1 MWIVVAEIIAAIA
14 GFGVAAELTSI
25 GTDRIEP
32 LMGQGMT
39 GGVVLGLLGAL
50 PETIFVIIATLS
62 MSYQIALGSALGGNI
77 ILFTLGIG
85 IVGLVY
91 SYKWKASVVM
101 KEDYR
106 VELYFLLASTAI
118 LAAVIMYGAIDRMSG
133 AVLFMAYFVY
143 LAYRYAR
150 AHKRMAFHAGT
161 ERGRRIYINGGTYLL
176 AGAVIVVAISGMFVN
191 AISELSGSVGVSALW
206 LALFISPLAA
216 DLGENISAVRIAM
229 RNRGGGVH
237 RDSELHRQQAAEQHH
252 ASGHHRLI
260 GSAERLHRRRTHGA
274 GRGDNRE
281 SAYCCRDAAW
291 EAHPERERHAHN
303 RVRSHNCTDVLLMNL
318 PGDLV
323 RRVSSV
329 KRWKST
335 EFLLDAE
342 QVPEET
348 YYSGAPPAV
357 YAWGF
362 FFGKPGLRYVVP
374 CQAAYRR

>member
-229 RNRGGGVH
+229 RNRGGGSTAIV
-237 RDSELHRQQAAEQHH
+237 SF
-252 ASGHHRLI
+252 I
-260 GSAERLHRRRTHGA
+260 GSKLQNNTMLLGIIGLLAAQSVFIGGARTELVA
-274 GRGDNRE
+274 VIIVNLLTVAVMLRGKLTRSE
-281 SAYCCRDAAW
+281 SVMLIIAYAAII
-291 EAHPERERHAHN
+291 AL
-303 RVRSHNCTDVLLMNL
+303 TFYL
-318 PGDLV
+318 
-323 RRVSSV
+323 
-329 KRWKST
+329 
-335 EFLLDAE
+335 
-342 QVPEET
+342 
-348 YYSGAPPAV
+348 
-357 YAWGF
+357 
-362 FFGKPGLRYVVP
+362 
-374 CQAAYRR
+374 